1 MGKQVLK
8 ITLLQANMSKRTIYT
23 VFESAFKLDIKQLCQ
38 THAIHQENFS
48 SNRKLI
54 AQVKRSEPDFILA
67 EFIYSPSL
75 GTQISSL
82 DGILGTVERF
92 CQKTQLIIYTENRYR
107 EQLETVREKFTIHH
121 VLEYPVRESELC
133 SLFNLEQS

>member
-1 MGKQVLK
+1 M
-8 ITLLQANMSKRTIYT
+8 TETTIYT
-23 VFESAFKLDIKQLCQ
+23 VFESAFELNLADLCHSK
-38 THAIHQENFS
+38 TIHQINFP

-54 AQVKRSEPDFILA
+54 AQVKKAEPDFILA

-92 CQKTQLIIYTENRYR
+92 CEQTRLIIYTEPRYR
-107 EQLETVREKFTIHH
+107 EQLESVRTKFYIDH
-121 VLEYPVRESELC
+121 VLEYPVQKNELC
-133 SLFNLEQS
+133 SILTS